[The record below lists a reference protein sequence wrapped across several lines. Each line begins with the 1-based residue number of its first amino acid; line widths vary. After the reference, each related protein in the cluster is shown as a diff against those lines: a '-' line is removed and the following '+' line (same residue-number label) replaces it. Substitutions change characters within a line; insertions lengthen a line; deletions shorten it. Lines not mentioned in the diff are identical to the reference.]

1 MRVGAIILC
10 RYSSSRLRGKILKE
24 IEGKKV
30 LEYIVDKVK
39 QVNNIV
45 GFCIATSTREDDDA
59 VAEFCEQNDW
69 PFFRG
74 DLQNVAQRFYDCSV
88 EHQYGAMVRVNGD
101 NIFTDAY
108 MIQDAV
114 AQFVENQLEFLSN
127 VKGRTFPKGMS
138 VEIVKADAYKN
149 ALETISAL
157 EYYSEHVMPYF
168 YDHDTEYK
176 TQYMYHENDEYKNV
190 DLALDT
196 AEDFQLAT
204 DIIQQFT
211 KSHREYTCAEIV
223 ELYKKTVEI

>member
-1 MRVGAIILC
+1 MKVGAIILC

-30 LEYIVDKVK
+30 LEYIVEKVQ
-39 QVNNIV
+39 QVNNID
-45 GFCIATSTREDDDA
+45 GFCIGTSTQEDDDA
-59 VAEFCEQNDW
+59 VAEFCEQNDL

-74 DLQNVAQRFYDCSV
+74 DLHNVAQRFYNCSV
-88 EHQYGAMVRVNGD
+88 KHKYDAMVRVNGD

-138 VEIVKADAYKN
+138 VEIVKADTYKN
-149 ALETISAL
+149 ALETITAS

-168 YDHDTEYK
+168 YDHDAQYK
-176 TQYMYHENDEYKNV
+176 THYVYHKNEEYKNV

-196 AEDFQLAT
+196 ADDFQMAT
-204 DIIQQFT
+204 NIIQQFT
-211 KSHREYTCAEIV
+211 KSHREYSCAEIV